1 MTADELRQ
9 KYIEFFREKEH
20 AAIPYASLVPE
31 NDPTVL
37 FTTAGMHPLVPFLL
51 GQEHPAGRRLV
62 DVQRCIRTNDIDLVG
77 DDSHLTFFEMLGNW
91 SLGDYF
97 KPQAIEW
104 SWEFLTSPHW
114 LGLDPARISVSVFA
128 GDGDA
133 PRDEESAEMWKTV
146 GVPQER
152 IYFLG
157 KNDNWWGPAGQTGPC
172 GPDTEMFYD
181 TGKPCTAGRGD
192 DCSPTCSCGR
202 FVEIWNDVFM
212 EYNKTADGA
221 YVSLDQRNV
230 DTGMGLE
237 RTLQV
242 ITGRASVYETE
253 VFIPLIA
260 LIRDR
265 ANQYHERSARI
276 IADHLKASVFI
287 IADGIIPSNVEQGYV
302 LRRLIRR
309 AYRQSRVIGLD
320 QQVLTDLAQIV
331 ISLYEKTYP
340 HLATQPEAI
349 VQTIINELAKFSGT
363 LTQGLKIFQKE
374 LSLHGQTMFSGK
386 VAFDLYQT
394 YGFPKEMVAEEL
406 QPYNISINEEEWQ
419 KAEAIHRELSRK
431 GAEKKFTGGLADHGE
446 REVRMHTA
454 THLLH
459 QALRDILGDHVFQK
473 GSNITAE
480 RLRFDFSHSRKVTAD
495 ELHRVEEIVNE
506 KIEAGLPVVRTVV
519 SIDEARDM
527 GAIGLFGEKYGD
539 TVSVYSIGEYSKEFC
554 GGPHVANTRQI
565 GHFKIVKEEASS
577 AGVRRIKAVVQ

>member
-20 AAIPYASLVPE
+20 AAIPSASLVPE

-77 DDSHLTFFEMLGNW
+77 DDTHLTFFEMLGNW

-97 KPQAIEW
+97 KTQAIEW
-104 SWEFLTSPHW
+104 SWEFLTSPRW

-133 PRDEESAEMWKTV
+133 PRDEESAEMWLTV
-146 GVPQER
+146 GVPKER

-242 ITGRASVYETE
+242 ITGRASVFETE

-260 LIRDR
+260 LIRER
-265 ANQYHERSARI
+265 AKQYHERSARI
-276 IADHLKASVFI
+276 IADHIKASVFI
-287 IADGIIPSNVEQGYV
+287 IADGVRPSNVDQGYV

-309 AYRQSRVIGLD
+309 AFRQSRIIELD
-320 QQVLTDLAQIV
+320 QQAFTDLVLTVLDMYAV
-331 ISLYEKTYP
+331 TYP
-340 HLATQPEAI
+340 HLTAQREDI
-349 VQTIINELAKFSGT
+349 IQTITAELVKFGST
-363 LTQGLKIFQKE
+363 LAQGLKIFQKE
-374 LSLHGQTMFSGK
+374 LLLHGQTMFSGK

-406 QPYNISINEEEWQ
+406 QPYNIAINEEEWQ

-459 QALRDILGDHVFQK
+459 QALRDVLGDHVFQK

-480 RLRFDFSHSRKVTAD
+480 RLRFDFSHSRKVTPD
-495 ELHRVEEIVNE
+495 ELRQVEKIVNE

-539 TVSVYSIGEYSKEFC
+539 TVSVYSIGDYSKEFC

-565 GHFKIVKEEASS
+565 GHFKILKEEASS